1 MKSAQQWFEEYG
13 QSHQNKINK
22 IIHWICVPAIFFSIV
37 GLLASIPH
45 TFMINWFPL
54 GWEPYVNFATAGLLL
69 AMIFYVTI
77 SRTIFVGM
85 LAVAGLSLWGNAMIA
100 QADFMPLWLFSVI
113 VFVVAWIGQF
123 IGHGIEGA
131 KPSFFKDLQFLLVG
145 PAWLLHFI
153 YRKLNVP
160 L

>member
-1 MKSAQQWFEEYG
+1 MKSAQQWFDEYG
-13 QSHQNKINK
+13 QSHQNRINK
-22 IIHWICVPAIFFSIV
+22 IIHWICVPSIFFSIV
-37 GLLASIPH
+37 GLFASIPH
-45 TFMINWFPL
+45 SFMDSLFPVI
-54 GWEPYVNFATAGLLL
+54 WAPYISFATLALLL
-69 AMIFYVTI
+69 SMIFYFII

-85 LAVAGLSLWGNAMIA
+85 LLVAALSLWGNALIV
-100 QADFMPLWLFSVI
+100 QAGFMPLWLFSVI

-153 YRKLNVP
+153 YSRLRIP

>member
-1 MKSAQQWFEEYG
+1 MKTAQQGFDEYG

-22 IIHWICVPAIFFSIV
+22 IIHWICVPSIFFSIV
-37 GLLASIPH
+37 GLFASIPH
-45 TFMINWFPL
+45 AFMIHWFPA
-54 GWEPYVNFATAGLLL
+54 GWAPFVNYATLALLL
-69 AMIFYVTI
+69 SMIFYLII

-85 LAVAGLSLWGNAMIA
+85 LLVAALSLWGNALIM
-100 QADFMPLWLFSVI
+100 QAGFMPLWLFSVL

-153 YRKLNVP
+153 YARLRIP

>member
-1 MKSAQQWFEEYG
+1 MKTAQQWFDEYG

-22 IIHWICVPAIFFSIV
+22 TLHWICVPSIFFSII

-45 TFMINWFPL
+45 GFMNTWFPS
-54 GWEPYVNFATAGLLL
+54 GWESFVSFAPLALLL
-69 AMIFYVTI
+69 AMIFYVLL

-85 LAVAGLSLWGNAMIA
+85 LLVSALSVWGNALIV
-100 QADFMPLWLFSVI
+100 QAAFMPLWLFSVLI
-113 VFVVAWIGQF
+113 FALAWVGQF
-123 IGHGIEGA
+123 IGHAIEGA

-153 YRKLNVP
+153 NRKLGIP

>member
-1 MKSAQQWFEEYG
+1 MKTAQQWFDEYG
-13 QSHQNKINK
+13 QSHQNKVNK
-22 IIHWICVPAIFFSIV
+22 IIHWICVPSIFFSIV
-37 GLLASIPH
+37 GLFASIPH
-45 TFMINWFPL
+45 AFMINRFPES
-54 GWEPYVNFATAGLLL
+54 WAPYISFATLALMF
-69 AMIFYVTI
+69 AMIFYLVI

-85 LAVAGLSLWGNAMIA
+85 LLVAALSLWGNALIA
-100 QADFMPLWLFSVI
+100 RADFMSLWFFSVI

-123 IGHGIEGA
+123 IGHAIEGA

-153 YRKLNVP
+153 YKKLGLP

>member
-1 MKSAQQWFEEYG
+1 MKTAQQWFDEYG
-13 QSHQNKINK
+13 ESHRHPINK
-22 IIHWICVPAIFFSIV
+22 LLHWVCVPSIFFSIV
-37 GLLASIPH
+37 GLFASIPH
-45 TFMINWFPL
+45 AFLDSWFPVS
-54 GWEPYVNFATAGLLL
+54 WAPYVNFATLALLL
-69 AMIFYVTI
+69 TMIFYFII

-85 LAVAGLSLWGNAMIA
+85 VLVAALSLWGIA
-100 QADFMPLWLFSVI
+100 VVVQAAFMPLWLFSVL

-145 PAWLLHFI
+145 PAWLLHFV
-153 YRKLNVP
+153 YRKLGIP